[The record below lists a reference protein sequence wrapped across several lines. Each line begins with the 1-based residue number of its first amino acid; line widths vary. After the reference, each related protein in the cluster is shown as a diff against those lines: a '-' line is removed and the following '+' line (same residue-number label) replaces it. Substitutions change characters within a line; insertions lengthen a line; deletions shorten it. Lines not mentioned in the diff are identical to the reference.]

1 MSHIYISH
9 IFTYNPV
16 SEYQHLTSVGEGSI
30 LILAYNP
37 VSELTH
43 IFDQFKKYLMSHISQ
58 KKNLYNV
65 EQFT

>member
-1 MSHIYISH
+1 M
-9 IFTYNPV
+9 